1 MHMDMNQRS
10 KLGHMM
16 TVVHKWLYL
25 FLLLMSPILTACGIP
40 KVTAQPG
47 PESYTVVDAKGTQV
61 TLLKKPERILTGN
74 LAYDTMV
81 LGLVS
86 PDHLV
91 AVNSLDH
98 DPMMSFISEETKGI
112 HLAVHSSMEIPL
124 ELVLK
129 AKPDLIITSSWM
141 DQNTIDMLRGLGYP
155 VVVCEGPNSIEDV
168 RNAIILI
175 GKALGENERG
185 QRLVH
190 QMDEEIGEADAVL
203 DTLTRP
209 RPSGLLI
216 SQMQSYGGP
225 GSMYHDLVTHARI
238 ENSIEAVGL
247 KNGEPLTKEL
257 ILKADPD
264 FFIVSADR
272 KGDPVRGPK
281 FRREFFS
288 DPALSGMR
296 GIQHVVSVPDRYIY
310 CASQN
315 AGYAIKALANSVY
328 GPLFDL
334 SDEHNL
340 TVAGDDNKKSKWEET
355 VPDGNFIRRFS

>member
-1 MHMDMNQRS
+1 MDISRKRRMRNIFR
-10 KLGHMM
+10 G
-16 TVVHKWLYL
+16 WLYL
-25 FLLLMSPILTACGIP
+25 LLAVLVPLLAACSIP
-40 KVTAQPG
+40 KVTVRPG
-47 PESYTVVDAKGTQV
+47 PGSYTVVDAKGTLV
-61 TLLKKPERILTGN
+61 TLPKKPKRILTGN

-81 LGLVS
+81 LGLVTT
-86 PDHLV
+86 DHLV

-98 DPMMSFISEETKGI
+98 DPMMSFIAEETKNI
-112 HLAVHSSMEIPL
+112 HLATRSSMEIPL

-141 DQNTIDMLRGLGYP
+141 DKNTIDMLRGLGYP

-168 RNAIILI
+168 RNAIVLI
-175 GKALGENERG
+175 SKALGEEARG
-185 QRLVH
+185 RQLVR

-203 DTLTRP
+203 DALTGP

-238 ENSIEAVGL
+238 QNSIEAVGL

-288 DPALSGMR
+288 DPALSSLR
-296 GIQHVVSVPDRYIY
+296 GLHHITPVPDRYIY

-315 AGYAIKALANSVY
+315 AGYAIKALANAAY

-334 SDEHNL
+334 SGEHNL
-340 TVAGDDNKKSKWEET
+340 TAAAGASERKT
-355 VPDGNFIRRFS
+355 